1 MKESSDQ
8 QHMIGCLKQVEEFR
22 RIPVKLIKNN
32 KIGVMFVICK
42 DEEAQFYLYGEIEHN
57 LYEEFEH
64 NKEKKA
70 SDE

>member
-1 MKESSDQ
+1 MKESSDR

-22 RIPVKLIKNN
+22 RIPVKFIKHS
-32 KIGVMFVICK
+32 KIGAMFIICK

-57 LYEEFEH
+57 LYREFKH
-64 NKEKKA
+64 NKEENV